1 MSWNGDRAQCAAR
14 GRRASALTVL
24 FVTMVACAA
33 HPEGD
38 GVTAVQFKD
47 VVVPDG
53 LRLKTAGNASYSRE
67 EAGWRHGRFEY
78 VGQADVQTAANY
90 VRERM
95 PQHSWTKVR
104 DEVAAE
110 TGIRIRF
117 ERGIYAADYSIARSD
132 GTTVMVVDYTT
143 DYARR

>member
-1 MSWNGDRAQCAAR
+1 MSRIADWARFAAR
-14 GRRASALTVL
+14 ARHAAAFGIVL
-24 FVTMVACAA
+24 VAANACSSQPVT
-33 HPEGD
+33 D

-53 LRLKTAGNASYSRE
+53 LRLKTDGNASYSRE
-67 EAGWRHGRFEY
+67 EASWRHGRFEY
-78 VGQADVQTAANY
+78 VGQADVQAAANY

-110 TGIRIRF
+110 TGVRMRF
-117 ERGIYAADYSIARSD
+117 ERGIYATDYSISRSE
-132 GTTVMVVDYTT
+132 GTTVMVVDYST